1 MIKLEKIDLISIG
14 IASIFLVSGLLFK
27 LDKEEVQLDKSHA
40 VAEVAKKQGRVRVGH
55 SRTLVWTDA
64 IEGSLLEQ
72 GDKVYTREDSSVEL
86 EFSDFSINVAPNSLV
101 LVEQS
106 NDQELELNLVKGKI
120 QVSNTSKKSTKKK
133 KLNKKIK
140 KVSNQIKVAG
150 TKIEL
155 SSKKESVLTVENI
168 EEKVFFS
175 QDKGESTIENRMKL
189 VQDESFRKDLE
200 NKAQE
205 ILEKLKAAEL
215 VRQKEAARLEQLRRI
230 EKEKELERL
239 AELKRLEEEEQKRLA
254 ELEKQREL
262 EILAEKRREAEERA
276 ILAEIEKKK
285 EQERIAQEKKEE
297 ELRQQKLLEQE
308 KRKAYLAEVE
318 RKRQER
324 RKDLKQLENERLEK
338 ERLKKEKQKREEL
351 ERLAKLKEEQEKQ
364 EKALRKKKRKE
375 RLVERA
381 QKQIPGV
388 LRFEGI
394 YANYG
399 LRQNE
404 LVEEDG
410 NFSFNGS
417 VLELGAYGSCKK
429 CYKGRN
435 YRFFGGLEVFEI
447 ISTEPS
453 GEVKTQRPLNA
464 SLSMLIE
471 FIDGFSATAGI
482 ESNAILQIE
491 NNSITS
497 HSRFSAPLGVK
508 YSLNSDDWFGS
519 ISYSTDFF
527 IGLGMSNIHLDLEYR
542 LSCIL
547 WKGECG
553 VYGLYEQFEFND
565 EETEYTGSKAAGGFN
580 IYF

>member
-1 MIKLEKIDLISIG
+1 MLKLEKIDLISIS
-14 IASIFLVSGLLFK
+14 IASIFLVAGLLFK
-27 LDKEEVQLDKSHA
+27 LEKEEVQLDKRKA
-40 VAEVAKKQGRVRVGH
+40 VAEVAKKQGKVRVGH

-120 QVSNTSKKSTKKK
+120 QVSNTPKKK
-133 KLNKKIK
+133 TSKRKRNQKIK

-155 SSKKESVLTVENI
+155 SDKKESVLTVENI

-215 VRQKEAARLEQLRRI
+215 ARQKEAARLEQLRRL
-230 EKEKELERL
+230 EKERELVRLAELERL
-239 AELKRLEEEEQKRLA
+239 KEEEQKRLA
-254 ELEKQREL
+254 ELERQRKI
-262 EILAEKRREAEERA
+262 EILEAQRKEEEERVR
-276 ILAEIEKKK
+276 LAEIEKQK
-285 EQERIAQEKKEE
+285 ELKRVAQEKKKE
-297 ELRQQKLLEQE
+297 ELRRQKLLEE
-308 KRKAYLAEVE
+308 ERHKAHLAEVE

-324 RKDLKQLENERLEK
+324 IKHLKKLEEERLER
-338 ERLKKEKQKREEL
+338 ERVKKEKQRKEEL
-351 ERLAKLKEEQEKQ
+351 ERLAKLKEVQ
-364 EKALRKKKRKE
+364 RKKEIAQRKKE
-375 RLVERA
+375 RRQRLVKRA
-381 QKQIPGV
+381 LKELPGV
-388 LRFEGI
+388 MRFDKV
-394 YANYG
+394 YADFG
-399 LRQNE
+399 LRLNN

-417 VLELGAYGSCKK
+417 ALKLGAHGSCRKCYQGYNYNFYGS
-429 CYKGRN
+429 
-435 YRFFGGLEVFEI
+435 LEVFEI

-453 GEVKTQRPLNA
+453 GEIKTQRPLNIA
-464 SLSMLIE
+464 SGVLIE
-471 FIDGFSATAGI
+471 LTNGFGLTAGI

-491 NNSITS
+491 DDSITS
-497 HSRFSAPLGVK
+497 KSESSVPLGID
-508 YSLNSDDWFGS
+508 YRLNSEDWFGS
-519 ISYSTDFF
+519 ISYNADFF
-527 IGLGMSNIHLDLEYR
+527 IGLGMSRVNLDIEYR

-553 VYGLYEQFEFND
+553 VYGQYEQFEFND
-565 EETEYTGSKAAGGFN
+565 EETEYTGSKAAGGVN
-580 IYF
+580 VYF